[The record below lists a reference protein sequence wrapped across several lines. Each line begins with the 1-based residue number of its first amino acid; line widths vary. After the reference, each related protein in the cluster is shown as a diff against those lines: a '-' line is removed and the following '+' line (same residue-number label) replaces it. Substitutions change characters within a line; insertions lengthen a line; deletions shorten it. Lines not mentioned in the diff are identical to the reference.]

1 MVPPTCSSTA
11 DFSSK
16 DMVQDLN
23 RLLKLEAGV
32 TSTTLREL
40 VGQCGGEKKVMLV
53 AQCGGEK
60 RIMFSLS
67 M

>member
-1 MVPPTCSSTA
+1 MIPPTCSSTA

-40 VGQCGGEKKVMLV
+40 ET
-53 AQCGGEK
+53 QCGGEK
-60 RIMFSLS
+60 RVMLEDQSGGEKRVMFSLS